1 MIYLAFIKA
10 FDVVSGGI
18 SSRWR
23 GQAALAG
30 GRGRPGAHGERG
42 GIAPLLSPGDPA
54 PWPPAGGW
62 WPEPLQ
68 PPGGH
73 HHLHVPS
80 ATLWLRGH
88 VLGASAA
95 SPSAPHFGG
104 CRGSC
109 AARCIRS
116 SARSSISPSC
126 CLLSPR
132 SLASP
137 RTSLPPPPA
146 ARANPLIC
154 AQQRFP
160 AWHGG
165 CSSQAQTAA
174 ICIPPLPNPGSL
186 ISSRY
191 QVSQAPPTSD
201 KPMFRFVLFP
211 FYLRACNY
219 RSSHRTPGCL
229 ARAAAE
235 RAPAWRAA
243 LEHSTLPE
251 APGRPGAAGDAPG

>member
-1 MIYLAFIKA
+1 MLRCTCR
-10 FDVVSGGI
+10 
-18 SSRWR
+18 SSCSATW
-23 GQAALAG
+23 G
-30 GRGRPGAHGERG
+30 P
-42 GIAPLLSPGDPA
+42 SPNGPR
-54 PWPPAGGW
+54 AGGW
-62 WPEPLQ
+62 WPAPPQ
-68 PPGGH
+68 PTGDH
-73 HHLHVPS
+73 RLHVPS
-80 ATLWLRGH
+80 ATLRLRGRAP
-88 VLGASAA
+88 GASAA
-95 SPSAPHFGG
+95 SPGAPCFWG

-109 AARCIRS
+109 ATRRIRS
-116 SARSSISPSC
+116 SARSSVSPSC

-137 RTSLPPPPA
+137 RTSLLPPPPA
-146 ARANPLIC
+146 GANPLIC

-165 CSSQAQTAA
+165 CFSQAQTAA

-201 KPMFRFVLFP
+201 KPMFHFVLFP

-229 ARAAAE
+229 ARAGAG

-251 APGRPGAAGDAPG
+251 APGWPGAAGDAPG